1 MKTIRMLLA
10 LMAILMCNAMVNA
23 KLTMAYVQKEE
34 KVDVNIQYVAKIRQ
48 ALIEIYGEEWF
59 KESLKEW
66 FKNGTNLL
74 STYMGQDKELI
85 LQGRKMWDENLLLK
99 VKSAYDLLSI
109 KGDTLYRKKISL
121 TCQSIIEDSPG
132 GSNLLEVLER
142 EMTNRL
148 LVGRLYKEDVELD
161 FEYFGILANNLGE
174 EYEKECKDKG
184 HLSLIVYYKIDPEDI
199 GDEDIDFYFESLMKA
214 DKELLKQKVTS
225 KAFVRKFSYEYDE
238 RAEVRYIHENRHHI
252 NELPFVFEKED
263 ADEKP
268 KLDEERENK

>member
-132 GSNLLEVLER
+132 GKNLLEVLER

-148 LVGRLYKEDVELD
+148 LVGRLYKEDV
-161 FEYFGILANNLGE
+161 
-174 EYEKECKDKG
+174 
-184 HLSLIVYYKIDPEDI
+184 
-199 GDEDIDFYFESLMKA
+199 
-214 DKELLKQKVTS
+214 
-225 KAFVRKFSYEYDE
+225 
-238 RAEVRYIHENRHHI
+238 
-252 NELPFVFEKED
+252 
-263 ADEKP
+263 
-268 KLDEERENK
+268 